1 MGEEIFILKMKN
13 ILITPQAFTYL
24 SLKDLKNMFGEEYN
38 LFLTGGQIA
47 DSSLLKSKL
56 QKDESA
62 ELKKNILILSVLV
75 LLLASLGIYLS
86 L

>member
-1 MGEEIFILKMKN
+1 MNNKDFSNMESNINTPKDINDAEKPLKLN
-13 ILITPQAFTYL
+13 GTP
-24 SLKDLKNMFGEEYN
+24 SGRVDINV
-38 LFLTGGQIA
+38 
-47 DSSLLKSKL
+47 LKSKL

-62 ELKKNILILSVLV
+62 ELKKNILILTVLV

>member
-1 MGEEIFILKMKN
+1 MTNKGFSNMESNINTPKDINDAKKPLKLN
-13 ILITPQAFTYL
+13 GTTSGRVDI
-24 SLKDLKNMFGEEYN
+24 NV
-38 LFLTGGQIA
+38 
-47 DSSLLKSKL
+47 LKSKL

>member
-1 MGEEIFILKMKN
+1 MNNKGFSNMESNINTPNDINDAEKPLKLN
-13 ILITPQAFTYL
+13 GTTSGRVDI
-24 SLKDLKNMFGEEYN
+24 NV
-38 LFLTGGQIA
+38 
-47 DSSLLKSKL
+47 LKSKL

>member
-1 MGEEIFILKMKN
+1 MTNKGFSNMESNINTQKDINDAEKPLKLN
-13 ILITPQAFTYL
+13 GTTSGRVDI
-24 SLKDLKNMFGEEYN
+24 NV
-38 LFLTGGQIA
+38 
-47 DSSLLKSKL
+47 LKSKL

>member
-1 MGEEIFILKMKN
+1 MTNKGFSNMESNINTQKDINDAKKPLKLN
-13 ILITPQAFTYL
+13 GTTSGRVDI
-24 SLKDLKNMFGEEYN
+24 NV
-38 LFLTGGQIA
+38 
-47 DSSLLKSKL
+47 LKSKL

>member
-1 MGEEIFILKMKN
+1 MTNKGFSNMESNINTQKDINDAKKPLKLN
-13 ILITPQAFTYL
+13 GTTSGRVDI
-24 SLKDLKNMFGEEYN
+24 NV
-38 LFLTGGQIA
+38 
-47 DSSLLKSKL
+47 LKSKL

-75 LLLASLGIYLS
+75 LLLVSLGIYLS

>member
-1 MGEEIFILKMKN
+1 MESNINTPKDINDTKKPLKLN
-13 ILITPQAFTYL
+13 GTTSGRVDI
-24 SLKDLKNMFGEEYN
+24 NV
-38 LFLTGGQIA
+38 
-47 DSSLLKSKL
+47 LKSKL

-75 LLLASLGIYLS
+75 LLLVSLGIYLS

>member
-1 MGEEIFILKMKN
+1 MNNKGFSDIEDSINTPKDINDSEKPLKLN
-13 ILITPQAFTYL
+13 GATSGRVDI
-24 SLKDLKNMFGEEYN
+24 NV
-38 LFLTGGQIA
+38 
-47 DSSLLKSKL
+47 LKSKL
-56 QKDESA
+56 QRDESA

>member
-1 MGEEIFILKMKN
+1 MNNKGLSNMESNINTPNDINDAEKPLKLN
-13 ILITPQAFTYL
+13 GTTSGRVDI
-24 SLKDLKNMFGEEYN
+24 NV
-38 LFLTGGQIA
+38 
-47 DSSLLKSKL
+47 LKSKL

>member
-1 MGEEIFILKMKN
+1 MNNKGFSNMESNINTPKDINDAEKPLKLN
-13 ILITPQAFTYL
+13 GTTSGRVDI
-24 SLKDLKNMFGEEYN
+24 NV
-38 LFLTGGQIA
+38 
-47 DSSLLKSKL
+47 LKSKL
-56 QKDESA
+56 QKDEST

>member
-1 MGEEIFILKMKN
+1 MTNKGFSNMESNINTPKDINDTKKPLKLN
-13 ILITPQAFTYL
+13 GTTSGRVDI
-24 SLKDLKNMFGEEYN
+24 NV
-38 LFLTGGQIA
+38 
-47 DSSLLKSKL
+47 LKSKL

-75 LLLASLGIYLS
+75 LLLVSLGIYLS

>member
-1 MGEEIFILKMKN
+1 MESNINTPKDINDTKKPLKLN
-13 ILITPQAFTYL
+13 GTTSGRVDI
-24 SLKDLKNMFGEEYN
+24 NV
-38 LFLTGGQIA
+38 
-47 DSSLLKSKL
+47 LKSKL

>member
-1 MGEEIFILKMKN
+1 MNNKGFSNMESNINISKDINDAEKPLKLN
-13 ILITPQAFTYL
+13 GTP
-24 SLKDLKNMFGEEYN
+24 SGRVDINV
-38 LFLTGGQIA
+38 
-47 DSSLLKSKL
+47 LKSKL

-62 ELKKNILILSVLV
+62 ELKKNILILTVLV

>member
-1 MGEEIFILKMKN
+1 MTNKGFSNMESNINTPKDINDTKKPLKLN
-13 ILITPQAFTYL
+13 GTTSGRVDI
-24 SLKDLKNMFGEEYN
+24 NV
-38 LFLTGGQIA
+38 
-47 DSSLLKSKL
+47 LKSKL

>member
-1 MGEEIFILKMKN
+1 MNNKGFSNMESKINTPNDINDAEKPLKLN
-13 ILITPQAFTYL
+13 GTTSGRVDI
-24 SLKDLKNMFGEEYN
+24 NV
-38 LFLTGGQIA
+38 
-47 DSSLLKSKL
+47 LKSKL

>member
-1 MGEEIFILKMKN
+1 MNNKGFSNMESNINTPNDINDAEKPLKLN
-13 ILITPQAFTYL
+13 GTTSGRVDI
-24 SLKDLKNMFGEEYN
+24 NV
-38 LFLTGGQIA
+38 
-47 DSSLLKSKL
+47 LKSKL
-56 QKDESA
+56 QKDEST

>member
-1 MGEEIFILKMKN
+1 MNNKGFSNMESNINTPNDINDAKKPLKLN
-13 ILITPQAFTYL
+13 GTTSGRVDI
-24 SLKDLKNMFGEEYN
+24 NV
-38 LFLTGGQIA
+38 
-47 DSSLLKSKL
+47 LKSKL

-75 LLLASLGIYLS
+75 LLLAGLGIYLS

>member
-1 MGEEIFILKMKN
+1 MNNKGFSNMESKINTPNDINDAEKPLKLN
-13 ILITPQAFTYL
+13 GTTSGRVDI
-24 SLKDLKNMFGEEYN
+24 NV
-38 LFLTGGQIA
+38 
-47 DSSLLKSKL
+47 LKSKL

-75 LLLASLGIYLS
+75 LLLAGLGIYLS

>member
-1 MGEEIFILKMKN
+1 MTNKGFSNMESNINTQKDINDAKKPLKLN
-13 ILITPQAFTYL
+13 GTTSGRVDI
-24 SLKDLKNMFGEEYN
+24 NV
-38 LFLTGGQIA
+38 
-47 DSSLLKSKL
+47 LKSKL

-75 LLLASLGIYLS
+75 LLLAGLGIYLS